1 MSHPPFSR
9 LAEDALRCWAPER
22 LPDFARLLAQAGR
35 GGEAALAR
43 TLERDLGIPGYF
55 SGGYALHFASRFFDA
70 HAALYDA
77 HFVPPEPAAAPFDNV
92 HKAQALVGDAAIAT
106 GRLHS
111 REVDQADADRLVRR
125 AARNVPPLDAL
136 SAAAAA
142 ASEPLAALLPAQRER
157 AFVRILCTAPDAG
170 PPVVVRGR
178 LVCFD
183 ADGNLLVQDPQS
195 DTRLTTLSGGALL
208 KEGAAAC
215 DAAPFSVSPRLTLF
229 MGSSVVA
236 VTRE

>member
-1 MSHPPFSR
+1 MTSSHPPFPR

-22 LPDFARLLAQAGR
+22 LPDLARLLAQAGR
-35 GGEAALAR
+35 GGEASLAR
-43 TLERDLGIPGYF
+43 TLERELGVPGYF

-92 HKAQALVGDAAIAT
+92 HKAQALVGDEANAT

-111 REVDQADADRLVRR
+111 RAVDQADADRHARR
-125 AARNVPPLDAL
+125 AARRVPPLDAL

-142 ASEPLAALLPAQRER
+142 TSAPLAALLPAQRER
-157 AFVRILCTAPDAG
+157 ALVRIICAAPDAG
-170 PPVVVRGR
+170 GPPAVVRGR
-178 LVCFD
+178 LVAFD
-183 ADGNLLVQDPQS
+183 GNGNLLVQDPQAVVAA
-195 DTRLTTLSGGALL
+195 SGARDG
-208 KEGAAAC
+208 GAAAC
-215 DAAPFSVSPRLTLF
+215 DAAPYSISPRLTLF
-229 MGSSVVA
+229 MGASVVA